1 MRLLLQVK
9 SWYIAGGIV
18 LGVILLSVL
27 IGGINKYNEQ
37 QASYIID
44 KGEVSETIGVAGFV
58 EAKNTARLGFP
69 ATGIVREVY
78 VDEGQMV
85 AAGEVLATM
94 ASGRLVAQ
102 RNSALATLRSAEL
115 ELVQATR
122 NAEDTEQ
129 AVYGVQVQNA
139 GATVEQTIREY
150 DEKLANAKLTLLS
163 SNLEARSLNS
173 NEVAAPPT
181 ITGAYTCDSEGVYYI
196 DVYQS
201 SAPSGFS
208 YRVSGLENDTGTG
221 FTNQPGYLGDCGLS
235 IQFSDSS
242 QYNGSRW
249 EVSIPNKNSS
259 TYTTNQNAYDLLV
272 QQKTNAVESAENS
285 FSLTTTEAT
294 ATERTKAAAVA
305 KARAELAAI
314 DAELAD
320 RSVVA
325 PFAGIVTDVDIVI
338 GETATTEP
346 IITVLA
352 EDAFELKARIPEI
365 DITKLTIGQK
375 AKAVFDAKSKET
387 LEGVVTYV
395 SPLAE
400 LIDGVAYFQATITL
414 AESPDWLRSGLNAD
428 VDITISAE
436 KDVTRVPARYIYTK
450 DGGSFVDI
458 EENGKT
464 KSVSVDI
471 NFEGNDGYVAVL
483 NLEPGAKIVAPE

>member
-1 MRLLLQVK
+1 
-9 SWYIAGGIV
+9 
-18 LGVILLSVL
+18 
-27 IGGINKYNEQ
+27 
-37 QASYIID
+37 
-44 KGEVSETIGVAGFV
+44 
-58 EAKNTARLGFP
+58 
-69 ATGIVREVY
+69 
-78 VDEGQMV
+78 
-85 AAGEVLATM
+85 
-94 ASGRLVAQ
+94 
-102 RNSALATLRSAEL
+102 
-115 ELVQATR
+115 
-122 NAEDTEQ
+122 
-129 AVYGVQVQNA
+129 
-139 GATVEQTIREY
+139 
-150 DEKLANAKLTLLS
+150 NAKLTLLS

-325 PFAGIVTDVDIVI
+325 PFAGIVTDV
-338 GETATTEP
+338 
-346 IITVLA
+346 
-352 EDAFELKARIPEI
+352 
-365 DITKLTIGQK
+365 
-375 AKAVFDAKSKET
+375 
-387 LEGVVTYV
+387 
-395 SPLAE
+395 
-400 LIDGVAYFQATITL
+400 
-414 AESPDWLRSGLNAD
+414 
-428 VDITISAE
+428 
-436 KDVTRVPARYIYTK
+436 
-450 DGGSFVDI
+450 
-458 EENGKT
+458 
-464 KSVSVDI
+464 
-471 NFEGNDGYVAVL
+471 
-483 NLEPGAKIVAPE
+483 